1 MNTSS
6 APVTKKYSNKE
17 STAAG
22 VATSYQRSPVPSTGS
37 APSVSSHRSFG
48 QEGDRSFLLNSQL
61 LSSSDDDDAASTES
75 DLLTADSNVISHIDS
90 SSSPYRRSYSDTSMH
105 NAVSRN
111 SVIHAGHLTSIS
123 NNEYDSNASVRP
135 GRKLDEDWVVFS
147 PAETNGTVTPLAY
160 PSHNGA
166 GSFLSQ
172 LEQAFPSSS
181 MSDHTVERINQWRL
195 NQSQHILNEFT
206 KLEERRG
213 GAAESAVNDQINSW
227 GLPQNEVDDIPHSV
241 TGTAAAASAG
251 HVTDRIY
258 THDEIALA
266 LSVGLSAPTSTA
278 FNLGHHRNI
287 HRNHTLAKHHE
298 DTVKLIIA
306 ALENVHQAYQQDVL
320 DQALN
325 SILHPEQSELRQSS
339 YQPWSQREGRHS
351 ASPPPSTPSTPSSSI
366 WKYIKSKVL
375 GLYDFIGLNDEVLE
389 IILGER
395 FINPDSESIGSYSD
409 YGNYLTPATNI
420 STHNPSSSKSAK
432 SSNCTLSPTSS
443 RSNSTSSSTA
453 ERHKVS
459 RDIVN
464 LLSNE
469 ESLLLLRTRI
479 LTELFHNQQQEY
491 APDHENFWDTPVGG
505 TPASAKNAKSATS
518 ETKSTEDSLIGV
530 W

>member
-6 APVTKKYSNKE
+6 APVTKKYSTKE
-17 STAAG
+17 SPAAG
-22 VATSYQRSPVPSTGS
+22 AAASYLRSPASSTGS
-37 APSVSSHRSFG
+37 APSTSSLNSFG
-48 QEGDRSFLLNSQL
+48 QEGNQSFLLNSQL

-75 DLLTADSNVISHIDS
+75 DALTADSNIISHIDS
-90 SSSPYRRSYSDTSMH
+90 SSSPDQQSYSDTSMH
-105 NAVSRN
+105 HTASENFI
-111 SVIHAGHLTSIS
+111 IHADHHTSLS
-123 NNEYDSNASVRP
+123 NNEYDSNARGRP

-213 GAAESAVNDQINSW
+213 GAAESAVDGQINSW
-227 GLPQNEVDDIPHSV
+227 GLPQNEVDDINHTA

-251 HVTDRIY
+251 PVTDRVY

-266 LSVGLSAPTSTA
+266 LSVGLSTPASTA
-278 FNLGHHRNI
+278 FNLGHHRNS
-287 HRNHTLAKHHE
+287 HGNHTLAKHHE

-325 SILHPEQSELRQSS
+325 SILHPEQSELRYSP
-339 YQPWSQREGRHS
+339 YQPWRQREGQYT
-351 ASPPPSTPSTPSSSI
+351 ASSPPSTPSTPSLSI

-395 FINPDSESIGSYSD
+395 FINPDSESIRSYSD

-420 STHNPSSSKSAK
+420 STHNPSTSPSTK
-432 SSNCTLSPTSS
+432 SSNCIPSSTSS
-443 RSNSTSSSTA
+443 RSNSTSSSTL
-453 ERHKVS
+453 ERHNVS
-459 RDIVN
+459 REIVN
-464 LLSNE
+464 LLSNQ

-505 TPASAKNAKSATS
+505 TPASAKNTKSATS